1 MSTEVFFIII
11 CYVFIGFLLI
21 LFNLRTTYHWIIKSS
36 LIIITLV
43 FYIFTYKSFT
53 NLVGWPTSASLPER
67 FRLISAQIYEP
78 NTLLNIE
85 GAIYLWV
92 TNMDDLAGLG
102 VPRSF
107 KINYNKE
114 LHEKISKSLVNL
126 KNGVPQMG
134 ENLDDEKK
142 GIISSLL
149 KKEKI
154 TTVSTTLN
162 FVDIPNQLLPE
173 K

>member
-1 MSTEVFFIII
+1 MSTEIFFIII

-21 LFNLRTTYHWIIKSS
+21 LLNMRTTLHWILKSS
-36 LIIITLV
+36 LIVITLV

-53 NLVGWPTSASLPER
+53 NLIGWPSSTSLPDR

-78 NTLLNIE
+78 SALLNSE
-85 GAIYLWV
+85 GIIYLWV

-102 VPRSF
+102 IPRSF
-107 KINYNKE
+107 ELPYNKE
-114 LHEKISKSLVNL
+114 LHERISKSLVNL

-134 ENLDDEKK
+134 ENLDENEK
-142 GIISSLL
+142 GIISSLI
-149 KKEKI
+149 KKEKV
-154 TTVSTTLN
+154 TTISSKLK
-162 FVDIPNQLLPE
+162 FFDMPNQLLPE